1 MIVMITASTPSLKA
15 STRAVSDPAPLSG
28 PLVSP
33 NIIVLLLPPHR

>member
-15 STRAVSDPAPLSG
+15 STRPVSDSSWLSG
-28 PLVSP
+28 PRASP